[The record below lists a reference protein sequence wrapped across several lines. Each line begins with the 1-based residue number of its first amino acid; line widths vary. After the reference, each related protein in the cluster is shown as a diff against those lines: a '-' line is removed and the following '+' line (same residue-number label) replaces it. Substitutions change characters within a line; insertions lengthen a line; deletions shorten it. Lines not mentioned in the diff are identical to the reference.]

1 MNVPEKQE
9 DAIAKTVGTEEPI
22 AYLTSE
28 YPAPSHTF
36 IRREI
41 VQLRNVGLNILS
53 YSIRKPVSGLDSPP
67 DVEAKNETYYVLGQG
82 IGTYFTAHIGALFRS
97 PVRYLK
103 TLRKALRHRVPG
115 AKALLWSLFH
125 FAESITLAAQLK
137 KDRVAHLHNH
147 FANSAATV
155 GMLAADFNRI
165 PWSLTLHGISE
176 TDYPAG
182 LLLAEKVAAA
192 KFVACVS
199 WFGRAQ
205 AMRICEPSQWDKF
218 HTVRCGIALD
228 ELPLTTEA
236 PPGGITKDA
245 PRQIICVAR
254 LSSEKGLPGLL
265 KAFAGLRKRGQN
277 IELSLLGDG
286 PEQSLI
292 AEECKKLDLDPFVNF
307 LGRKSEAET
316 LAAIA
321 RADILVL
328 PSFME
333 GLPVVLMEAMALG
346 VPVVASRIAGVPE
359 LVDDGVNGLLFH
371 PADWNGLESA
381 LADSLTQ
388 ETRTKAMVLEAK
400 ETINRYFDIEIA
412 VSPLPQLFSNAI
424 AKHRRSEFSADG
436 QGEPA

>member
-1 MNVPEKQE
+1 MNALEKQE
-9 DAIAKTVGTEEPI
+9 EAIAKTAGTEEPI

-28 YPAPSHTF
+28 YPAPTHTF

-41 VQLRNVGLNILS
+41 VQLRKDGLDILS

-67 DVEAKNETYYVLGQG
+67 DVEAQSETFYVLGQG
-82 IGTYFTAHIGALFRS
+82 VGTYLTAHIGALLRS
-97 PVRYLK
+97 PVRYMK
-103 TLRKALRHRVPG
+103 TLGKALRHRVPG

-137 KDRVAHLHNH
+137 KDRIAHLHNH
-147 FANSAATV
+147 FANSAANV
-155 GMLAADFNRI
+155 GMLAASFNRI

-205 AMRICEPSQWDKF
+205 AMRICGPSQWDKF

-228 ELPLTTEA
+228 ELPPETE
-236 PPGGITKDA
+236 PLRGGTTKDE
-245 PRQIICVAR
+245 PKQIICVAR

-265 KAFAGLRKRGQN
+265 KAFAGLRNKGQN
-277 IELSLLGDG
+277 IELSLVGDG

-292 AEECKKLDLDPFVNF
+292 EAECKKLGVDPFVNF

-321 RADILVL
+321 RADVLVL

-333 GLPVVLMEAMALG
+333 GLPVVLMEAMAQG

-359 LVDDGVNGLLFH
+359 LVEDGVNGLLFH
-371 PADWNGLESA
+371 PADWNGLEKA

-400 ETINRYFDIEIA
+400 KTIKRYFDIEIA
-412 VSPLPQLFSNAI
+412 VSPLPELFSDAI
-424 AKHRRSEFSADG
+424 AGHRRSEVSADG
-436 QGEPA
+436 QGEPV